1 MLIVPCGRGWRPI
14 RVPGE
19 LTEPVPLLLA
29 IALGGAVGS
38 LARWV
43 LEEAVVWSGPT
54 SGSWPWAT
62 LMVNVLGALAIGA
75 LLSSRLLEG
84 RPEWWRPML
93 VTGVLGGF
101 TTFSAL
107 ALESG
112 LMIEAGNTFAALGYI
127 AVTVVA
133 GLLAVGLGR
142 LVVRD
147 RSPA

>member
-1 MLIVPCGRGWRPI
+1 M
-14 RVPGE
+14 
-19 LTEPVPLLLA
+19 PVLLA
-29 IALGGAVGS
+29 IALGGALGS
-38 LARWV
+38 LARWG

-62 LMVNVLGALAIGA
+62 LAVNVLGALAIGM
-75 LLSSRLLEG
+75 LLASRVLEG
-84 RPEWWRPML
+84 RPAWWRPML

-112 LMIEAGNTFAALGYI
+112 LMLDSGQPLQAFGYV

-133 GLLAVGLGR
+133 GLLAVRLGR
-142 LVVRD
+142 LLVREG
-147 RSPA
+147 RAA

>member
-1 MLIVPCGRGWRPI
+1 M
-14 RVPGE
+14 
-19 LTEPVPLLLA
+19 PVLLA
-29 IALGGAVGS
+29 IAVGGALGS
-38 LARWV
+38 LARWA
-43 LEEAVVWSGPT
+43 LEEAILWPGPDSGT
-54 SGSWPWAT
+54 WPWAT
-62 LMVNVLGALAIGA
+62 LTVNVLGALAIGV

-84 RPEWWRPML
+84 RPAWWRPML

-112 LMIEAGNTFAALGYI
+112 LMLEAGRPLQALGYV

-133 GLLAVGLGR
+133 GLLAVGIGR
-142 LVVRD
+142 LAGRD